1 MVEDYKDNPDCLS
14 DELQR
19 NNVHDEEEY
28 AELVDFD
35 WHKSHTNPRIK
46 TDLKSVYAQKRT
58 PDVALKLASDDGKVR
73 HAPPMSSDP
82 HPTTPSPPSTRIPF
96 LSATRPR
103 ALCPTADHSLCT
115 GRPHTYRYMP
125 DGWTS

>member
-1 MVEDYKDNPDCLS
+1 LFLLAGGRPLVEDYKDNPDCLS

-82 HPTTPSPPSTRIPF
+82 APHKPVAPVYTHPLPVCHTPP
-96 LSATRPR
+96 
-103 ALCPTADHSLCT
+103 CSL
-115 GRPHTYRYMP
+115 PHC
-125 DGWTS
+125 